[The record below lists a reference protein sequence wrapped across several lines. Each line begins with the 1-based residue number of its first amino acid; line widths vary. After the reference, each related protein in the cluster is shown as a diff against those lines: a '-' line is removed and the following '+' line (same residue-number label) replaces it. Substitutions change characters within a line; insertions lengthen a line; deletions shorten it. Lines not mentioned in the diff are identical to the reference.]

1 MNGRI
6 YDPVLG
12 RMLSPDN
19 YIQNA
24 GATQFYNRYSYC
36 LSNPLKYVDPSGNS
50 TYGYGCNNL
59 AQQLNYN
66 LQMED
71 NHWFQN
77 MTGLDCQMI
86 FINNNPFGIYDGGG
100 GGDGGNAG
108 GGGEDGQ
115 FTYLGGGQFSGV
127 GASVDNKGDIE
138 IEWGTMEKPTLEDIV
153 YTAYYNS
160 INSTNVQLL
169 NTYEHHHKTIS
180 MGEGNNWT
188 DSFNKW
194 IGGASVL
201 TGAVEHF
208 SGTTTTIGNN
218 FMLYLNGWQGNQYVT
233 TSELA
238 AIGKIASRG
247 LFVVGTGIS
256 IYKGIDAAIQGN
268 YTGVAKS
275 GIDITMGAI
284 ATFGG
289 PPGWIIGSVY
299 FICDATGVFSTPDH
313 LAPYMPKNPCAQ
325 DNTYFP
331 PPIIYRYP

>member
-1 MNGRI
+1 MAKFCKFIEFTARLLLI
-6 YDPVLG
+6 SRP
-12 RMLSPDN
+12 

-127 GASVDNKGDIE
+127 GVSVDNKGDIE

-160 INSTNVQLL
+160 INGTNVQLL

-180 MGEGNNWT
+180 MGDAN
-188 DSFNKW
+188 S
-194 IGGASVL
+194 GGAQ
-201 TGAVEHF
+201 
-208 SGTTTTIGNN
+208 SGGCWYDNVGYANYGLGIVAEG
-218 FMLYLNGWQGNQYVT
+218 MSDLGK
-233 TSELA
+233 A
-238 AIGKIASRG
+238 ARVIQIGKFGGVAS
-247 LFVVGTGIS
+247 LVVGTIADGFGVSNYYKYGPNNPNSVSPSKAGLNTGIAVYG
-256 IYKGIDAAIQGN
+256 IWNPAVAIVYDGIDQF
-268 YTGVAKS
+268 YP
-275 GIDITMGAI
+275 
-284 ATFGG
+284 GG
-289 PPGWIIGSVY
+289 WNGWINDWHNSLNPNNDP
-299 FICDATGVFSTPDH
+299 FIEQQIIQHS
-313 LAPYMPKNPCAQ
+313 MNP
-325 DNTYFP
+325 F
-331 PPIIYRYP
+331 